1 MIVSKEYCPRCQA
14 PRKMTVSTSQR
25 EETDSEGNSRKILTR
40 NYHCET
46 CQSFVRSEDIEDIGE
61 GGDSSVTEVT

>member
-1 MIVSKEYCPRCQA
+1 MSLEYCPGCQA
-14 PRKMTVSTSQR
+14 VRKMTVSTSQR

-61 GGDSSVTEVT
+61 GGDNRATEIT